1 MGVAIIYVQHLI
13 VLTGENYI
21 IKIDILI
28 LYRVYLHHY
37 LQYICLFFM
46 ETNRLNSQ
54 ITLKTPYCIFV
65 ECFDTDGNEK
75 HGFDSRPPY
84 QRNIVWGTKQYL
96 KFIESIFMGIVPS
109 PIIIALDNTTNKKI
123 CVDGKQRLE
132 SIKLFFT
139 NQIPYFKVTDNCIM
153 LYWMKSPKIDKH
165 VQKTLEGIYKISVF
179 ENQVI
184 DTQLRCWIENEFQ
197 LSIIQYTNITYEQQI
212 DIFNRI
218 QYGMSI
224 SRGSYLKSF
233 IQDARLCE
241 HMISTAEKYKGYF
254 GKYVLNAKEEQH
266 IHFMLEIL
274 FMLDKDVLSIKTE
287 SIEYELLRM
296 TNCSFNELDQKYDP
310 VISTMFDNTML
321 NGMEV
326 KQKRFLIKCL
336 IYAKNKFQTGNF
348 DKDRMRFVL
357 IKTCD
362 ALDKKTIV
370 CKSSVLDDYMESVW
384 LEWLENKNSCVV
396 MSTGTS
402 TGTSTKNRQTPN
414 LVC

>member
-1 MGVAIIYVQHLI
+1 
-13 VLTGENYI
+13 
-21 IKIDILI
+21 
-28 LYRVYLHHY
+28 
-37 LQYICLFFM
+37 M
-46 ETNRLNSQ
+46 ETNKLTSQ
-54 ITLKTPYCIFV
+54 ITLKTPYCMFV
-65 ECFDTDGNEK
+65 ECFETDGSEK

-153 LYWMKSPKIDKH
+153 LYWMKSPRIDKH
-165 VQKTLEGIYKISVF
+165 VQKTLESMYKINVF
-179 ENQVI
+179 ENQII
-184 DTQLRCWIENEFQ
+184 DTQTRCWIENEFQ

-233 IQDARLCE
+233 VQDALLCE
-241 HMISTAEKYKGYF
+241 QIVSTAEKYKGYF
-254 GKYVLNAKEEQH
+254 GKYALNTKEEQH

-274 FMLDKDVLSIKTE
+274 FMLDKNVLSIKTAQ
-287 SIEYELLRM
+287 IEYELSKM
-296 TNCSFNELDQKYDP
+296 TMQTFNELDVKYDS
-310 VISTMFDNTML
+310 VVSTMFDHTMF
-321 NGMEV
+321 NCMEI

-336 IYAKNKFQTGNF
+336 SYAKNKFQMGKF
-348 DKDRMRFVL
+348 DKERMRFVL

-362 ALDKKTIV
+362 ALDKKSIE
-370 CKSSVLDDYMESVW
+370 CKSSTLDDFMESTW
-384 LEWLENKNSCVV
+384 LEWLENKNLCVV
-396 MSTGTS
+396 KSPSTGTS
-402 TGTSTKNRQTPN
+402 TNTSTNTGTSTTNRKKSKLKTNILIDPITTHTESISTRT
-414 LVC
+414 LG